1 MRRGTLRVAAGAAL
15 LAAAVLAAVL
25 AVDTWRLPGAVAAED
40 GLLAGT
46 RPPAGAWAHG
56 QGLRADLTGAVD
68 DATYRR
74 AVALFLRGRPDDPA
88 GERSTEQIVSSI
100 EAGIALA
107 GIARGDGPVAR
118 RSQALNLQAILI
130 GELAIFE
137 PDGGPRIDAAADLL
151 RRAIRLD
158 PRNDAAKANLE
169 LLLGITG
176 VGGADTTETGGVGG
190 FGEESGAGEAGSG
203 Y

>member
-1 MRRGTLRVAAGAAL
+1 VTRRTLPLAAGAAL
-15 LAAAVLAAVL
+15 AALAVLLAVL
-25 AVDTWRLPGAVAAED
+25 AVGTWRLPGEVAAED
-40 GLLAGT
+40 RLLAST
-46 RPPAGAWAHG
+46 PPPARAWADG
-56 QGLRADLTGAVD
+56 QGFRADVAGAAD
-68 DATYRR
+68 DASFRR

-88 GERSTEQIVSSI
+88 GERTTEQIVSSI
-100 EAGIALA
+100 EAGVALA
-107 GIARGDGPVAR
+107 WIARGDGPVER

>member
-1 MRRGTLRVAAGAAL
+1 VTRLALPVAAGAAL
-15 LAAAVLAAVL
+15 LTLAVLAAAL
-25 AVDTWRLPGAVAAED
+25 AVDVWKLPGAVAAED
-40 GLLAGT
+40 RLLAEPP
-46 RPPAGAWAHG
+46 PPAAAWADG
-56 QGLRADLTGAVD
+56 GGLRANLAGAAD
-68 DATYRR
+68 DATFRR

-88 GERSTEQIVSSI
+88 GERTTEQIVSSI
-100 EAGIALA
+100 EAGIELA
-107 GIARGDGPVAR
+107 GIARGDGPPER

-137 PDGGPRIDAAADLL
+137 PDGGPRIDAAAGLL

-158 PRNDAAKANLE
+158 PGNAAAKANLE

-176 VGGADTTETGGVGG
+176 VGGADSTETGGVGG
-190 FGEESGAGEAGSG
+190 FGEESGAGEGGSG